1 MGSCTSGLANTLC
14 FECKD
19 KEWVEQKKEYFCKR
33 YDRPLTRLDGN
44 SGGAV
49 RTMQCINS
57 RALRF
62 RKRSSSPS

>member
-19 KEWVEQKKEYFCKR
+19 KEWVGQEKVYFCRR
-33 YDRPLTRLDGN
+33 YNKPLTRLDGN

-49 RTMQCINS
+49 RAMQCVSAKGRRPVKNS
-57 RALRF
+57 
-62 RKRSSSPS
+62 